1 MNQWSK
7 KFQMGVLAC
16 LMLGI
21 CSGFLVA
28 QSLPSE
34 VIHYADIVFYN
45 GKVLTVDE
53 GFSIREAVAIRDGKF
68 LAVGDS
74 RAIEA
79 MAGPQTRKVDLDG
92 RSLIPGLI
100 ATHQHGYVGNS
111 SKSGTERLQFKD
123 VASGLEEIKA
133 LVAKYAPGEE
143 IWSGGPSNH
152 AMTIDVTLAQLDA
165 ASPNNPLVV
174 TCPNNQVVVNSLM
187 LNRLLPEAQGM
198 FGILKDEQG
207 NYTGQLRGGPA
218 GIVLYEF
225 MPWHEDFEAAI
236 DREREQLK
244 RWGPRGITT
253 VMGRG
258 QGQTVTI
265 LREIWKEKA
274 LPVRIRLA
282 HEMLRSQ
289 PRPEAYL
296 KRVGN
301 LTDFGD
307 DWLKIIG
314 ATVQVVDGSGGP
326 GANLQTFA
334 KLNLAE
340 GDAYGPYGWN
350 KWAATEDIATSDR
363 RNIILANRYGWS
375 ILGLHSAGDA
385 SDDVLLDAFSEA
397 HQERS
402 LAGRHFGFDHQAG
415 LRERHFDL
423 IKEMGITPI
432 MYASPFSGDNSS
444 IVHMYGPDAVYNM
457 SPVKSAIDAG
467 IKPSIEIGDG
477 MESLQA
483 FITRKTDD
491 GRVWNADERVS
502 KQEALYMYTQWSARY
517 SGEQDILGS
526 IEVGKLG
533 DVVVLGADYMTWPE
547 DELSALPV
555 HMTVVGGKIVY
566 EASGAF

>member
-1 MNQWSK
+1 MNQWIK
-7 KFQMGVLAC
+7 KFQMGFLAC

-21 CSGFLVA
+21 CSAFLVA

-34 VIHYADIVFYN
+34 VLHYADIVFYN
-45 GKVLTVDE
+45 GKVITADE

-68 LAVGDS
+68 LAVGS
-74 RAIEA
+74 SQAIEA
-79 MAGPQTRKVDLDG
+79 MAGPQTRKVDLEG

-100 ATHQHGYVGNS
+100 ATHQHSYVGNS
-111 SKSGTERLQFKD
+111 SKSGTERLEFMD
-123 VASGLEEIKA
+123 VASGLEELKA
-133 LVAKYAPGEE
+133 IAAKYAPGEE
-143 IWSGGPSNH
+143 IWAGGPSNH

-165 ASPNNPLVV
+165 ATPNNPLVV

-187 LNRLLPEAQGM
+187 LNRLIPEARGM
-198 FGILKDEQG
+198 FGMLKDEQG

-225 MPWHEDFEAAI
+225 MPWHEDFENAVA
-236 DREREQLK
+236 REREQLK
-244 RWGPRGITT
+244 RFGPRGVTT
-253 VMGRG
+253 IMGRG

-265 LREIWKEKA
+265 LRELWKEG

-314 ATVQVVDGSGGP
+314 ATVQVVDGAPSQ
-326 GANLQTFA
+326 GAYLTTFP
-334 KLNLAE
+334 KINLAE

-350 KWAATEDIATSDR
+350 KWAATGDIATSDR

-375 ILGLHSAGDA
+375 VLGLHSSGDA
-385 SDDVLLDAFSEA
+385 SNDLLLDAFAEA

-402 LAGRHFGFDHQAG
+402 LTDRHFGFDHQAG
-415 LRERHFDL
+415 LRERHFEL
-423 IKEMGITPI
+423 IKEMGVTPT
-432 MYASPFSGDNSS
+432 MHATAFSGDNSAL
-444 IVHMYGPDAVYNM
+444 VHMYGPDAVYGM
-457 SPVKSAIDAG
+457 SPAKSAIDAG
-467 IKPSIEIGDG
+467 IRPSIEVAEG
-477 MESLQA
+477 MASIQS
-483 FITRKTDD
+483 FINRKSED
-491 GRVWNADERVS
+491 GRVWNAEERVS
-502 KQEALYMYTQWSARY
+502 RQEALYMYTLWSARY

-547 DELSALPV
+547 EDISTLPV
-555 HMTVVGGKIVY
+555 LMTVVGGKVVY